1 MSLLAPLNNM
11 QRNGRLYKILMAFS
25 HFPGKSLKVTDASEV
40 LSDEEIRHTESLLLK
55 VAKFCG
61 DQDPK
66 EFADLHKLA
75 DAIQNQIPLEDAD
88 RGFR

>member
-1 MSLLAPLNNM
+1 MSPMTNYD
-11 QRNGRLYKILMAFS
+11 RNGRFYKILMAFS
-25 HFPGKSLKVTDASEV
+25 HFPGKSLKVTEATSIIT
-40 LSDEEIRHTESLLLK
+40 DEEIRHTESMLLK

-61 DQDPK
+61 EQDSK

-75 DAIQNQIPLEDAD
+75 DAIQKQIPQVEAD